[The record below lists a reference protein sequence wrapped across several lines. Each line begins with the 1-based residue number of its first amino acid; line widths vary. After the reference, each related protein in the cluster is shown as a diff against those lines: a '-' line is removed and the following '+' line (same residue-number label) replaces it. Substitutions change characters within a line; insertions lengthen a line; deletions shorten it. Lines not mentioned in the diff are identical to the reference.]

1 MVISILRVALG
12 LEYLHSNYIVHG
24 DLRGVNT
31 LPVCALCRLYMS
43 DVEPGWRR
51 ALVIRYVLVYPEFI
65 CRVPVLPYLQDVVE
79 YITMIINFG
88 QYPLSPNSRPE
99 KVNMS
104 SKCQARSTRN
114 SSKETLRPPCRDPA
128 LGEAHERSSK
138 SESSTSTRACA
149 RTSQALRVVSLCAY
163 RDLFTFMLKFFGK
176 NDSITERAA
185 VYSTERVE
193 VVESSDSQGTDS
205 NPGD

>member
-1 MVISILRVALG
+1 MKTCTRHTICTRLSGIHLQSPRPTLSARCRGIFIS
-12 LEYLHSNYIVHG
+12 
-24 DLRGVNT
+24 
-31 LPVCALCRLYMS
+31 
-43 DVEPGWRR
+43 
-51 ALVIRYVLVYPEFI
+51 
-65 CRVPVLPYLQDVVE
+65 
-79 YITMIINFG
+79 FG
-88 QYPLSPNSRPE
+88 QHPLSPNSRPE
-99 KVNMS
+99 KKVNMS
-104 SKCQARSTRN
+104 SKYQARSTRN

-128 LGEAHERSSK
+128 LGEAHVRSSK

-149 RTSQALRVVSLCAY
+149 RTSQALLVVSLCAY

-176 NDSITERAA
+176 NDSIIERAV

>member
-1 MVISILRVALG
+1 
-12 LEYLHSNYIVHG
+12 
-24 DLRGVNT
+24 
-31 LPVCALCRLYMS
+31 MS

-65 CRVPVLPYLQDVVE
+65 CRVPILPYLQDVVE

-88 QYPLSPNSRPE
+88 QHPLSPNSRLE
-99 KVNMS
+99 KKVNMS

-128 LGEAHERSSK
+128 LGEAHVRSSK

-176 NDSITERAA
+176 NDSIIERAV

-193 VVESSDSQGTDS
+193 VVESTDSQGTDS